1 MLEILAPCGTEESFE
16 AALNSGADAVYLGLT
31 SFSARR
37 NAANFT
43 PQQLKTAVEKAHR
56 QGVRV
61 YVTVNTLV
69 FDDEFSE
76 LKKTVLSVSEAKA
89 DGVIIQDFGAVKSFK
104 EYAPEIRLH
113 GSTQMTVTSASGAEF
128 VKKQGF
134 SRVVLPRELSLEE
147 IRSIT
152 SRVDIETEV
161 FVHGALCVCLSGQ
174 CLLSAAIGGRSGNR
188 GLCAQP
194 CRLNYRCGE
203 RENVLSLKDLSVIE
217 NLRQLEQ
224 AGVSSAKI
232 EGRMKR
238 PEYVAAAVNQCRL
251 SLKGEK
257 TDTELLRRVFSR
269 SGFTKGYFEG
279 DFSNMQGMRQKEDA
293 EGAADTL
300 KDLRQLYKSPY
311 KRFTIDMELE
321 ISTDKPVICTASC
334 GKITVKITGEIPQKA
349 QNKSL
354 TPEDVIVRMGKLGD
368 TVFEAGKITCKA
380 EEGLFLPASALNLLR
395 RKVADEISQK
405 IAESLEN
412 TDNN

>member
-1 MLEILAPCGTEESFE
+1 M
-16 AALNSGADAVYLGLT
+16 
-31 SFSARR
+31 
-37 NAANFT
+37 
-43 PQQLKTAVEKAHR
+43 
-56 QGVRV
+56 
-61 YVTVNTLV
+61 
-69 FDDEFSE
+69 
-76 LKKTVLSVSEAKA
+76 
-89 DGVIIQDFGAVKSFK
+89 
-104 EYAPEIRLH
+104 
-113 GSTQMTVTSASGAEF
+113 
-128 VKKQGF
+128 
-134 SRVVLPRELSLEE
+134 
-147 IRSIT
+147 
-152 SRVDIETEV
+152 
-161 FVHGALCVCLSGQ
+161 
-174 CLLSAAIGGRSGNR
+174 
-188 GLCAQP
+188 
-194 CRLNYRCGE
+194 
-203 RENVLSLKDLSVIE
+203 LSLKDLSVIE